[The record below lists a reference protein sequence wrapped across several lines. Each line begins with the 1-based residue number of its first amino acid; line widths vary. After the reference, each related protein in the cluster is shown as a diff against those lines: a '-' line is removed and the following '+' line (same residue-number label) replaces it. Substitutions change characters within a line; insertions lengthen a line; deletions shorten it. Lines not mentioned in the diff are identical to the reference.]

1 MIACEQAR
9 IPRAGRSLSYIFP
22 GLSLRFQVAGYM
34 LLVGRELSNWK
45 VFVGLLFSIKVA
57 RGHAH
62 SSQGK
67 SPALFPNDSH
77 VFPFHI
83 QTDSLSK

>member
-1 MIACEQAR
+1 MTSLKGEPLR
-9 IPRAGRSLSYIFP
+9 YVFPR
-22 GLSLRFQVAGYM
+22 LSLRFQVAGYM
-34 LLVGRELSNWK
+34 LLVGREVSNWK
-45 VFVGLLFSIKVA
+45 VFLGLLFFIKVA

-67 SPALFPNDSH
+67 SPTLVPNDSH

>member
-1 MIACEQAR
+1 
-9 IPRAGRSLSYIFP
+9 
-22 GLSLRFQVAGYM
+22 M
-34 LLVGRELSNWK
+34 LLVGRELSNWG
-45 VFVGLLFSIKVA
+45 FLLSIKVA
-57 RGHAH
+57 GSHAH

-67 SPALFPNDSH
+67 SPALVPHDSH

>member
-1 MIACEQAR
+1 
-9 IPRAGRSLSYIFP
+9 
-22 GLSLRFQVAGYM
+22 M
-34 LLVGRELSNWK
+34 LLVGRELSNW
-45 VFVGLLFSIKVA
+45 GLLFSIKLA
-57 RGHAH
+57 GSHAH

-67 SPALFPNDSH
+67 SPTLVPNDGH